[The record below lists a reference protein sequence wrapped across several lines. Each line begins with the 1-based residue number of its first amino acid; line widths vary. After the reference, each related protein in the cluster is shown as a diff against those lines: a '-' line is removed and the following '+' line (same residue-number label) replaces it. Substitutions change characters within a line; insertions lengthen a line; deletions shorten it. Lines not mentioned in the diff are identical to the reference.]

1 LVHAYQGIVGVFAT
15 MVVGALLTL
24 VYLATQ
30 QIWLAILLH
39 ILIDLRAMVALPL
52 ASGAARQSP

>member
-1 LVHAYQGIVGVFAT
+1 